1 VLVTAARRNPRLLS
15 TPNGERCDVNSRW
28 SCAWTRSSSDDDA
41 DLLTRKWSTRG
52 GVDDDYRWAWSD
64 GDACRRS
71 ERSGT
76 PPDVVRADDVTHGAW
91 WTQCWWGP
99 GSYFTFYFYFKTGP
113 TTQRTT
119 KFKCGHTVDWTF
131 DCLIDV
137 EAQKWRWG
145 PRRYSRSQQFGAKR
159 TTRSV
164 PHHRPFQLWR
174 HQAAGRGV
182 RLIGYVVQRTIAV
195 PVLMACPV
203 QSRPV
208 LIWQSQ
214 SLFLMRLTELLIW
227 MHVCSN
233 RLTVNFNFND
243 IITVL
248 FCYVRGTMRMV
259 PGERWPLFS
268 KCAEQTSTRVY
279 FNTLFLCED
288 TGNAKTLSRD
298 GQGHIYV
305 VMFYYRVRTTVSSKY
320 MSNCTQQYFFLCLTC

>member
-1 VLVTAARRNPRLLS
+1 VHGHGRVQTT
-15 TPNGERCDVNSRW
+15 TPICWRGHGLRAG
-28 SCAWTRSSSDDDA
+28 AWTTTTGGHGPMATPADGPSGMVRHQTSFALTTSHTEHGGRSVGEDQ
-41 DLLTRKWSTRG
+41 T
-52 GVDDDYRWAWSD
+52 
-64 GDACRRS
+64 
-71 ERSGT
+71 
-76 PPDVVRADDVTHGAW
+76 VT
-91 WTQCWWGP
+91 
-99 GSYFTFYFYFKTGP
+99 SLFTFTSKLVP

-214 SLFLMRLTELLIW
+214 NLFLMRLTELLIW

-243 IITVL
+243 IVTVL

-259 PGERWPLFS
+259 PGERWSLFP
-268 KCAEQTSTRVY
+268 KCAEQKSTRVY

-288 TGNAKTLSRD
+288 TGNAKTLCHVTD
-298 GQGHIYV
+298 KDVY
-305 VMFYYRVRTTVSSKY
+305 T
-320 MSNCTQQYFFLCLTC
+320 